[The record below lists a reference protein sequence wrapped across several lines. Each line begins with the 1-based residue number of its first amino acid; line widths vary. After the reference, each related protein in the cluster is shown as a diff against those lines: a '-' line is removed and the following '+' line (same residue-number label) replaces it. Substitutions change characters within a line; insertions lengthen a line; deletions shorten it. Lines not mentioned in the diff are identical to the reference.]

1 MTEFLIG
8 ISLGLVFF
16 GGLYWTVQKLADV
29 KHPSLLMTVS
39 LLFRMTVL
47 LAVLFYVSK
56 GGYQGVLFTLAGML
70 LVRVVMTFNVKRPNG
85 KSNKGGE

>member
-1 MTEFLIG
+1 MTAFLIG

-16 GGLYWTVQKLADV
+16 GGLYWTVQKLADA

-39 LLFRMTVL
+39 LLFRMTAL

-56 GGYQGVLFTLAGML
+56 DGYQSVLFAMAGML
-70 LVRVVMTFNVKRPNG
+70 LVRVVMTFSVKRP
-85 KSNKGGE
+85 K